1 MRLRT
6 ILAVGGAV
14 MTAAVKARQVLRKLR
29 EMDLHDKVVL
39 IMGGSRGLALE
50 MARVFKAEGAIV
62 VLAARDKEELARAE
76 KILDMPT
83 KKFLSLDCD
92 VTDKEQVQ
100 STINEVQK
108 RF

>member
-50 MARVFKAEGAIV
+50 MARVFKAEGAI
-62 VLAARDKEELARAE
+62 EIGRAH
-76 KILDMPT
+76 
-83 KKFLSLDCD
+83 
-92 VTDKEQVQ
+92 V
-100 STINEVQK
+100 
-108 RF
+108 